1 MLPLTFSRIQ
11 KYSPLK
17 CFGEY
22 FGLFEPEAHA
32 FGFFGATNFADD
44 SLAAALT
51 LGNWLREAHLRLLE
65 RHDATLQ
72 NLAIEATNEVFISLV
87 LIFTCN
93 FDCHTRHIIANFS
106 LLYNPNFVV

>member
-1 MLPLTFSRIQ
+1 MTSVLSDAEVI
-11 KYSPLK
+11 
-17 CFGEY
+17 
-22 FGLFEPEAHA
+22 GLFKPKAHA
-32 FGFFGATNFADD
+32 FGFLGATNFADD

-51 LGNWLREAHLRLLE
+51 LRNWLREAHLRLLE
-65 RHDATLQ
+65 WHDAALQ
-72 NLAIEATNEVFISLV
+72 NLAIEATNEVLVSLV